1 MGFWRNSM
9 AEYQI
14 PYGNGQVKFEIA
26 DSKQVD
32 WIEPKFTPPAP
43 DAITEVIR
51 ALETPLGRNLPS
63 KNRTHQSVIIAIN
76 DKTRPVPYFF
86 LLPPLLRKLLDLGYV
101 ASDIRF
107 IVATGTHTPLD
118 ESEIWKL
125 LPQEI
130 CQNFQ
135 VISHNCDDD
144 SNLVALGITQR
155 GTPIQ
160 TNKMFYESDL
170 RILIGNIE
178 PHHFA
183 GFSGGTKTSVIG
195 LGGRTTINR
204 NHSLLMDPKSTI
216 GEFKKNPLRLDIEEI
231 GKKIGRQFALN
242 VVMNSE
248 RNIVEALFGDPSLVM
263 KKGLSASE
271 KICLTQVR
279 EKASIVIASVG
290 GHPKDINLYQ
300 SQKALT
306 HSSLICKDNGVVIL
320 VASCPEGSGSRAYE
334 EFMTQTSSVQEALEQ
349 FKLREFKVGP
359 HKAFQFARELVRI
372 KVILV
377 SNMDSNLVRKLHLI
391 PAVNINDAIQK
402 ANDLVPGESR
412 YAILPHATN
421 TIPQLA

>member
-1 MGFWRNSM
+1 M

-14 PYGNGQVKFEIA
+14 PYGNGQIKFEIS
-26 DSKQVD
+26 DSEQVD

-43 DAITEVIR
+43 DAITEVVR
-51 ALETPLGRNLPS
+51 ALENHIGCNLPS
-63 KNRTHQSVIIAIN
+63 KNKTYQSVIIAIN
-76 DKTRPVPYFF
+76 DKTRPVPYSF
-86 LLPPLLRKLLDLGYV
+86 LLPPLLNKIHDLGYV
-101 ASDIRF
+101 TSDIQF
-107 IVATGTHTPLD
+107 VVATGTHTPLD
-118 ESEIWKL
+118 ESEIQKL
-125 LPQEI
+125 IPQEI
-130 CQNFQ
+130 FRKYH
-135 VISHNCDDD
+135 VTSHDCDDD
-144 SNLVALGITQR
+144 SNLITLGVTRR

-160 TNKMFYESDL
+160 INKMFYESDI

-195 LGGRTTINR
+195 LGGRSTINR

-242 VVMNSE
+242 VVLNSE
-248 RNIVEALFGDPSLVM
+248 RNLVEAFFGDPLLVM
-263 KKGLSASE
+263 KNGLASSE

-279 EKASIVIASVG
+279 DKANIVIASVG

-306 HSSLICKDNGVVIL
+306 HSSLICEDNGVVIL

-334 EFMTQTSSVQEALEQ
+334 EFMTQTSSIQEALEQ

-377 SNMDSNLVRKLHLI
+377 SNMDPNLVRKLHLI

-402 ANDLVPGESR
+402 ANDLVPGKSR